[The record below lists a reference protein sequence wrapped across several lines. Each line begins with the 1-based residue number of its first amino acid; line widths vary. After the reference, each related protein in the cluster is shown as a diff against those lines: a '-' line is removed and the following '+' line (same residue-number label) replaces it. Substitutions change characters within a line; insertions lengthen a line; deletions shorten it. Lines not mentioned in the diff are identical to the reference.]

1 MNKEETIRTEEINE
15 RKIAPEKIEE
25 MVKSAAYDYKENYI
39 KESKGYNAYT
49 AVITPEMAETFL
61 QNNINNRKLSAN
73 HVKGYEDL
81 MKKGKWTLGNDAIC
95 FRADGVLINGQHRL
109 AAIRECG
116 IPQVCII
123 ALNAETNPNM
133 DRGKGRSDADNLR
146 MEGKVM
152 DELCATKTT
161 GMVNF
166 LRKVMHDPTYTN
178 STTASGTEDFLVEF
192 QDKISEMYEKV
203 GTSASK
209 GSLYSNAPVRA
220 AFFIAYV
227 NGVPCDVLLEM
238 REALNGQGTY
248 ISTAFS
254 QERLLPAYYLMK
266 ALRDKDKG
274 RMEAFLRTLY
284 AIDCVNRNLKRKSNK
299 PMDNMIYDFTFKGKS
314 LKEIMKE
321 SKKAEK

>member
-1 MNKEETIRTEEINE
+1 MDNKETIRTEEINE

-146 MEGKVM
+146 MEGKIM
-152 DELCATKTT
+152 NKLCANTT
-161 GMVNF
+161 TAMVNF